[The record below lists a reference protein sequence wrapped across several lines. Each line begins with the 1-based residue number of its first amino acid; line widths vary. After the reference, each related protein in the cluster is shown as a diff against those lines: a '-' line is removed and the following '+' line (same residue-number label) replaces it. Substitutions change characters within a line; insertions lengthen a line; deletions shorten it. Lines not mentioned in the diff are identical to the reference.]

1 MFIAILGRQ
10 PEISIAELESFFGSD
25 SVNLINKN
33 SALIKTEKADIER
46 LGGTLKLA
54 KLDLEV
60 KPKSFTDIENQIIK
74 FYAKNLPLNIGKLTF
89 GISWYESNLSAANV
103 NKISL
108 KLKSSLKRKTS
119 VRLVSNTSPALSTA
133 TSHHN
138 KLGLSDKKIE
148 IIITQDKAG
157 NIYVGRSIGTQNISA
172 YAARDQKRPKRD
184 AKVGMLPPK
193 LAQIIINLAIA
204 GSKSDIRLLDP
215 FCGTGVILQEASL
228 LGLKIYGSDLEPRM
242 IDYTRENLN
251 WIDNKLSTALL
262 EVGDA
267 TNHVWSE
274 KIDCVATETFLG
286 RPFSKE
292 PNQSQLMEEMHITEN
307 IIVGFLKN
315 LKPQIDKGT
324 RLCLA
329 IPAWKRTDGTYRKLS
344 VNFEKIGY
352 KILKFKNTNSN
363 DLVYHREDQIVARQL
378 IILELAE
385 S

>member
-25 SVNLINKN
+25 SVDLINKN
-33 SALIKTEKADIER
+33 SALINTEKADIER
-46 LGGTLKLA
+46 LGGVIKLA
-54 KLDLEV
+54 KLDIEI
-60 KPKSFTDIENQIIK
+60 KPKSFTDIEHQIIN

-89 GISWYESNLSAANV
+89 GISWYESDLSAANV

-108 KLKSSLKRKTS
+108 KLKSLIKRKTS
-119 VRLVSNTSPALSTA
+119 VRLVSNTSPTLSTA

-148 IIITQDKAG
+148 IIITQDKKG
-157 NIYVGRSIGTQNISA
+157 SVYVGRSVGTQNISA
-172 YAARDQKRPKRD
+172 YAARDQMRPKRD

-204 GSKSDIRLLDP
+204 GNKSDIRLLDP
-215 FCGTGVILQEASL
+215 FCGTGVILQEAAL

-242 IDYTRENLN
+242 IDYTRENLS
-251 WIDNKLSTALL
+251 WIDDRLSNTPL

-267 TNHVWSE
+267 TSHVWSE
-274 KIDCVATETFLG
+274 KIDCIATETFLG

-292 PNQSQLMEEMHITEN
+292 PTQNQLMEEMHVTEN

-315 LKPQIDKGT
+315 IKPQIAKGT
-324 RLCLA
+324 RFCLA

-344 VNFEKIGY
+344 IDFENIGY
-352 KILKFKNTNSN
+352 KIPEFKNTNSF

-378 IILELAE
+378 IVLELD
-385 S
+385 